1 MYLVLVVRTGYAH
14 RVPHICCI
22 CAEQII
28 IIFIILPCN
37 LPGSLATKV
46 CVSSLTYA
54 MSPQHFLRRRIY
66 RIAFSAPDLLS
77 AGGRRSYI
85 KFICYAEF
93 FYHVLE
99 DELRDGG
106 TADVTMADEE
116 YFYHC
121 FISPCFA
128 PECPVLRRISGICK
142 ICVFTSIL
150 AK

>member
-46 CVSSLTYA
+46 CVSGLTYA

-66 RIAFSAPDLLS
+66 RIAFSAPNLLS

-85 KFICYAEF
+85 KFICYSVWLLHHRLTE
-93 FYHVLE
+93 YMQVL
-99 DELRDGG
+99 LW
-106 TADVTMADEE
+106 V
-116 YFYHC
+116 
-121 FISPCFA
+121 PCLF
-128 PECPVLRRISGICK
+128 
-142 ICVFTSIL
+142 L
-150 AK
+150 AKIILLSFLNSFLFSIYFFLLSSL